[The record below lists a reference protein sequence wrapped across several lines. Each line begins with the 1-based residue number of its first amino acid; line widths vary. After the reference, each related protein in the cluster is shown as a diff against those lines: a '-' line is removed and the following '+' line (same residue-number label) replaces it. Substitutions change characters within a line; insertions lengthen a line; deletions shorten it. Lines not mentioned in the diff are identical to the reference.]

1 MRSRLRVKLPT
12 QKGKYAIMTPQD
24 GGQPNLRSRGIA
36 YQAVGFGIIGIASA
50 LILFAFEGSEHWTYR
65 LFDLCATKLYWA
77 FLAPLAAIFD
87 KVRDMFETRGEIRQR
102 MFDEGVQ
109 AGIAQTRSNM
119 ERAGLP
125 QDVIDSILADQR
137 RAAPSYDD
145 DIDPRIKRYIDQ
157 RLSERENGR

>member
-1 MRSRLRVKLPT
+1 
-12 QKGKYAIMTPQD
+12 MTPQD
-24 GGQPNLRSRGIA
+24 SGQPNLRSRGIA

-50 LILFAFEGSEHWTYR
+50 LILFTFAGSDHWTYR

-77 FLAPLAAIFD
+77 FVAPLAAIFD
-87 KVRDMFETRGEIRQR
+87 KVRAMFETTGELRRRIFEDGNRQGR
-102 MFDEGVQ
+102 ADTLTEV
-109 AGIAQTRSNM
+109 RSNM

-137 RAAPSYDD
+137 RAEPGYDD